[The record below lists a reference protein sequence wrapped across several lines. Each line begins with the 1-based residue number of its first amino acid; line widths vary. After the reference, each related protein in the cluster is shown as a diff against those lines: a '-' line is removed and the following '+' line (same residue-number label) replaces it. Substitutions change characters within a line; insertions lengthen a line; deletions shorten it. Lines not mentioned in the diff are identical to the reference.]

1 MEDFGPK
8 EEVGECGSYKSVRF
22 SSFSLGIEGQKRV
35 LRVFEILINI
45 STIITE
51 IEGFIIKNTKRGGIP
66 S

>member
-1 MEDFGPK
+1 MNQVPSTKDVPY
-8 EEVGECGSYKSVRF
+8 YKSVRF